1 MIDALLVV
9 AAVAVTVGILLGLIT
24 LTVHLRVDTERQL
37 RNTWRNEDIE
47 EYVNYS
53 ISKGNSF
60 ESILMQVQNMF
71 KLSDYE
77 SENTVWRIWCESGA
91 NARDYEYEAYGPNN
105 YEDDGDALASAG
117 FGTDEDYG
125 GDIERF

>member
-1 MIDALLVV
+1 MSKMGALNL
-9 AAVAVTVGILLGLIT
+9 
-24 LTVHLRVDTERQL
+24 
-37 RNTWRNEDIE
+37 DIE

-53 ISKGNSF
+53 ISKGDTF
-60 ESILMQVQNMF
+60 DAILIQVQQKF
-71 KLSDYE
+71 KLSDYDSE
-77 SENTVWRIWCESGA
+77 STVWRIWCESGA